1 MADYLTDDEQAERL
15 KRWWDQN
22 GTFLILGLI
31 IAVGLV
37 IGWRYYQDYRS
48 DRASTASSA
57 FQAYLDARANDEA
70 VDEHLAIIDDEF
82 PGSSYHVFSLLYRA
96 ADQGEEEDWEEA
108 LAYLERAVELADEGS
123 LRDIARYRV
132 AKVLY
137 QLDRL
142 DESAAALAEVA
153 SSGLKP
159 QVAELSGDLA
169 VARGDLAA
177 AGEAYRTAIEA
188 SRSDE
193 GDATPGLALMELKL
207 ASLVDSEQ

>member
-1 MADYLTDDEQAERL
+1 MADYLTDEEQAERL

-37 IGWRYYQDYRS
+37 IGWRYYQDYQS

-70 VDEHLAIIDDEF
+70 VDEHLAVIDDEF

-188 SRSDE
+188 FGSDE